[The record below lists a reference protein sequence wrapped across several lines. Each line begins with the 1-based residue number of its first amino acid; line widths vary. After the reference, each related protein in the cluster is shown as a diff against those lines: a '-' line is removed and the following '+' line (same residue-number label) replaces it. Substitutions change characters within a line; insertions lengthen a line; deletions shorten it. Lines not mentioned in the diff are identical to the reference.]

1 MLKANLATRV
11 KQKWTTKR
19 RLSKIRYMVLGREIN
34 QGLIFKLA
42 LYSVLIITSYI
53 YMNPIIKMLV
63 KMVMSIKD
71 LIDPTVMW
79 IPSSIYLGHV
89 AEAWKLLDY
98 PKSLAVSLF
107 IAVTAA
113 VLHCI
118 ACGLA
123 GYALARLDVPFK
135 KTAFFLVIS
144 AFIIPPQ
151 VIILPTIMAY
161 TELGL
166 NGHLLT
172 LILPSVF
179 GFGVK
184 GALFVIIFRQFF
196 LTQPK
201 ALEEAARIDGANA
214 LKFYA
219 RVMFPL
225 AKPAILVVFLFSF
238 VWTWNDTYYP
248 RMFLGASDNMPLA
261 LKISYIDRNL
271 TAFIQEGGFPEFL
284 AEPIKMG
291 ASFLVIL
298 PPLLIY
304 LFAQRYFVESVERTG
319 LVE

>member
-1 MLKANLATRV
+1 
-11 KQKWTTKR
+11 
-19 RLSKIRYMVLGREIN
+19 
-34 QGLIFKLA
+34 
-42 LYSVLIITSYI
+42 
-53 YMNPIIKMLV
+53 
-63 KMVMSIKD
+63 
-71 LIDPTVMW
+71 
-79 IPSSIYLGHV
+79 
-89 AEAWKLLDY
+89 
-98 PKSLAVSLF
+98 LF
-107 IAVTAA
+107 IAITTA

-118 ACGLA
+118 SCGLA

-135 KTAFFLVIS
+135 KTIFFLVIL

-151 VIILPTIMAY
+151 VVILPTIMVY
-161 TELGL
+161 TKLGL

-172 LILPSVF
+172 LILPSIF

-184 GALFVIIFRQFF
+184 GSLFVIIFRQFF
-196 LTQPK
+196 STQPK

-225 AKPAILVVFLFSF
+225 ARPAILVVLLFSF

-248 RMFLGASDNMPLA
+248 RMFLGASGDMPLA
-261 LKISYIDRNL
+261 LKMSFIDNQL
-271 TAFIQEGGFPEFL
+271 TAFIQNGGLPEYL

>member
-1 MLKANLATRV
+1 MMKANLATRV
-11 KQKWTTKR
+11 KQNWTTKR
-19 RLSKIRYMVLGREIN
+19 GVSKIRYLVLGREFN
-34 QGLIFKLA
+34 QGLIFKLG

-53 YMNPIIKMLV
+53 YMNPMIKMLV

-71 LIDPTVMW
+71 LIDPTVTW
-79 IPSSIYLGHV
+79 IPTSIYLGHV

-98 PKSLAVSLF
+98 PRSLAISLF

-172 LILPSVF
+172 MILPSVF

-214 LKFYA
+214 LKFYV

-248 RMFLGASDNMPLA
+248 RMFLGASENMPLS
-261 LKISYIDRNL
+261 LKISYIDQNL
-271 TAFIQEGGFPEFL
+271 TAFIEAGGFPEFL